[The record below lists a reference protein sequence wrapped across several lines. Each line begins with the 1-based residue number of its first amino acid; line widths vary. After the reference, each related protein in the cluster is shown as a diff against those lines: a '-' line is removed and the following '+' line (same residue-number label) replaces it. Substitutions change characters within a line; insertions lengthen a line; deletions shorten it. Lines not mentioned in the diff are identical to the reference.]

1 MEQTMLHPIIV
12 CEIWQN
18 IFFGISNFKKC
29 NITSQKSAVTMK
41 YLKFGIKMTN
51 FRIVILS
58 YF

>member
-1 MEQTMLHPIIV
+1 MLHPIIV